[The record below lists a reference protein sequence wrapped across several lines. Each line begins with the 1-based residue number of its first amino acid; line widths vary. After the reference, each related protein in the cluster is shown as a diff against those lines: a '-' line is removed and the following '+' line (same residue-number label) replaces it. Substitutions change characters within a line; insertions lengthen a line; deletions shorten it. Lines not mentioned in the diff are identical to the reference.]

1 MPEVRFLNL
10 EYFFYKVYDFLG
22 RIFGSGSGSNGF
34 GVSSGSHRS
43 VWEWLVDL
51 FGTTLSIV
59 WIVLIIVFL
68 IMFCVVIYTRLRIY
82 ELDQEH
88 KVKYND
94 HFVKPI
100 PPPEHARNPRWEYI
114 ESMFASSN
122 SNDWRVAI
130 IEADAMLDELVQ
142 SYNFPGNTLAERL
155 KNASPKVMPT
165 LQSAWQA
172 HLVRNKIAHE
182 GVNYQLS
189 EREAQI
195 VRKHFEFVFINA
207 GII

>member
-10 EYFFYKVYDFLG
+10 EYFFYKVYDFFD
-22 RIFGSGSGSNGF
+22 RIFSGSSNG
-34 GVSSGSHRS
+34 GYTNSVS
-43 VWEWLVDL
+43 
-51 FGTTLSIV
+51 GTSFWDKIVHFFTETLSFV
-59 WIVLIIVFL
+59 WILVIIAFLVL
-68 IMFCVVIYTRLRIY
+68 FCVVIYTRLKMY
-82 ELDQEH
+82 DLDQEH
-88 KVKYND
+88 KAKYND

-100 PPPEHARNPRWEYI
+100 PPPERARNPRWEYI
-114 ESMFASSN
+114 ETMFTSSN